1 MAWCS
6 GCQRQRA
13 ARACLASTA
22 ADNEETI
29 LSSLH
34 AVPPPFLLL
43 PGKKWVNVVNAVE
56 EISLLLSRGGFRG
69 HRQVHRV
76 QIQCLIQCLSLSQ
89 GHLSWVD
96 VC

>member
-1 MAWCS
+1 MARCS

-22 ADNEETI
+22 ADNEET
-29 LSSLH
+29 SLP
-34 AVPPPFLLL
+34 PPPFLLL